1 MFAVSDCF
9 QVKLTK
15 LSTEYDYYYQLL
27 NTGQLNKIEMFM
39 TCTYKLGSDFTKLA
53 LLFIFSAFVLCFTN
67 EHKTHSK
74 GSCHRVAGSDLRSQK
89 AKAYTGISPVIKAL
103 SSVDIPRWKFLS

>member
-53 LLFIFSAFVLCFTN
+53 LLFIFSAFVLCLLMSTR
-67 EHKTHSK
+67 HTLK
-74 GSCHRVAGSDLRSQK
+74 VAVTVMQ
-89 AKAYTGISPVIKAL
+89 I
-103 SSVDIPRWKFLS
+103 